1 MATGVLP
8 LLIGKGTLISKY
20 LVNHDKIYEAT
31 IKLGITTDTL
41 DQEGKVVETK
51 EVPLEIFGKE
61 RVVIALESFMGEQK
75 QIPPMY
81 SAIKVN
87 GKKLYDYARNG
98 EMVEVP
104 ERSIVIYN
112 IELLNIDTQNKEI
125 RFKVHCSKGTYIRT
139 LCADIA
145 KKLGTIGYMSALNRV
160 KVGEFLLENSVSP
173 DEIEPGKVKI
183 ISIEAM
189 FQDNGK
195 IILNDYDL
203 PKVLNGVKLNMAL
216 ADDVYRLYDKSEK
229 FIGLGV
235 VKNGFLK
242 RDVIL

>member
-20 LVNHDKIYEAT
+20 LINHDKIYEAV

-41 DQEGKVVETK
+41 DQEGQVVEEK
-51 EVPLEIFGKE
+51 DVPEEILEKGYAENVLK
-61 RVVIALESFMGEQK
+61 SFIGAQR
-75 QIPPMY
+75 QIPPIY

-98 EMVEVP
+98 ENVEVP
-104 ERSIVIYN
+104 ERNIVIYN

-125 RFKVHCSKGTYIRT
+125 KFRVHCSKGTYIRT

-145 KKLGTIGYMSALNRV
+145 KKLGSIGYMSALNRV
-160 KVGEFLLENSVSP
+160 KVGEFSVENSVSP
-173 DEIEPGKVKI
+173 DEIDKEKLQI
-183 ISIEAM
+183 ISIEEI
-189 FQDNGK
+189 FKDKGK
-195 IILNDYDL
+195 IVLTDSEL
-203 PKVLNGVKLNMAL
+203 PKVLNGVKLNYTL
-216 ADDVYRLYDKSEK
+216 ADDVYRLYDKSDK

-235 VKNGFLK
+235 ISNGLLK